1 MPRKE
6 ISKQIE
12 DFISSDN
19 DEKISEKIKKKLLP
33 QNLLSCGSTLVNLA
47 TSNCASGALLKGRY
61 YIMIGGSQTGKT
73 WMYHAIFAESG
84 LHKRFKN
91 YRLIKDE
98 PEMGSDFDIAYYFG
112 QKTAAR
118 IEQAWPGRID
128 KDGNYIP
135 NSRTVEEFYDNVE
148 NKLDECERDKTGMIY
163 VLDSMDSLTTEASL
177 KATAIAKE
185 NRASDKEIAGSYGDG
200 KAKVNSQRLR
210 NIVSRL
216 DASGSILIIICQER
230 DNLSS
235 PVGGKTFS
243 GGNALLFYACVQF
256 WFKKIGA
263 IDAIIKGKKRN
274 LGSTTRCQ
282 IIKNRLTGQ
291 QDRDI
296 AVSYYHSFGIDDV
309 GDIIDFLLSEKHW
322 NGGKTS
328 TSKIE
333 ATEFN
338 QSLSKE
344 ALVHYIQED
353 IERERTLRD
362 IVEKVW
368 KDIQNDIFEKVKR
381 VNRYE

>member
-1 MPRKE
+1 MPRKDIAKE
-6 ISKQIE
+6 IQQFADSPIQ
-12 DFISSDN
+12 D
-19 DEKISEKIKKKLLP
+19 KISEKTKKKLLP

-47 TSNCASGALLKGRY
+47 TSNLSCGALLKGRY

-84 LHKRFKN
+84 LHKRFKD

-98 PEMGSDFDIAYYFG
+98 PELGSDFDIAYYFG
-112 QKTAAR
+112 QKTASR
-118 IEQAWPGRID
+118 IEQAWPGRTD
-128 KDGNYIP
+128 KDGNDIP

-148 NKLDECERDKTGMIY
+148 NKLDECEKDKVGMIY
-163 VLDSMDSLTTEASL
+163 VLDSMDCLTTEASL
-177 KATAIAKE
+177 KANAIAKE
-185 NRASDKEIAGSYGDG
+185 NRAENKEISGSYGDG

-210 NIVSRL
+210 NVVSRL
-216 DASGSILIIICQER
+216 ESTGSILIIICQER
-230 DNLSS
+230 DNLAS

-263 IDAIIKGKKRN
+263 IDAVIKGRKRN

-296 AVSYYHSFGIDDV
+296 TVSYYHSFGIDDI
-309 GDIIDFLLSEKHW
+309 GDIIDFLIEEKHW
-322 NGGKTS
+322 SGGKTA
-328 TSKIE
+328 TSKID
-333 ATEFN
+333 ATEFEQCLN
-338 QSLSKE
+338 KESLVK
-344 ALVHYIQED
+344 YIQED
-353 IERERTLRD
+353 IEREKQVRQ
-362 IVEKVW
+362 IAEKVW
-368 KDIQNDIFEKVKR
+368 NDIQKDVYEKVKR